1 MEKEKK
7 VSFVDEV
14 IERKKEELAALKIGD
29 IRYNSLL
36 KEIKDLGLSDEQY
49 KAIKLAIDKYINVD

>member
-1 MEKEKK
+1 MEKKAG
-7 VSFVDEV
+7 FVNDI

-36 KEIKDLGLSDEQY
+36 KEIKDLGVTEEQY
-49 KAIKLAIDKYINVD
+49 KAIKVAIDKYINVD

>member
-1 MEKEKK
+1 MEKKAG
-7 VSFVDEV
+7 FVNDV

-36 KEIKDLGLSDEQY
+36 KEIKDLGVTDEQY
-49 KAIKLAIDKYINVD
+49 KAIKVAIDKYINVD

>member
-1 MEKEKK
+1 MEKKAG
-7 VSFVDEV
+7 FVNDV

-36 KEIKDLGLSDEQY
+36 KEIKDLGVTEEQY
-49 KAIKLAIDKYINVD
+49 KAIKVAIDKYINVD

>member
-1 MEKEKK
+1 MEKKAG
-7 VSFVDEV
+7 FVNDV

-36 KEIKDLGLSDEQY
+36 KEIKDSGITEEQY
-49 KAIKLAIDKYINVD
+49 KVIKIAIDKYINVD

>member
-1 MEKEKK
+1 MEKKTG
-7 VSFVDEV
+7 FVNDI

-36 KEIKDLGLSDEQY
+36 KEIKDSGITEEHY
-49 KAIKLAIDKYINVD
+49 KAIKIAIDKYINVD

>member
-1 MEKEKK
+1 MEKK
-7 VSFVDEV
+7 VSFIDEI

-36 KEIKDLGLSDEQY
+36 DEIKNSGVSDEEY